1 MQPVIVPQK
10 LYNRTRKRP
19 TNGPS
24 SPPLCLH
31 NCSKA
36 AKLLIVDGDG
46 GKALWTVSFAFSLNC
61 FLQVM
66 GDGVV
71 IVTLYFNGV

>member
-1 MQPVIVPQK
+1 
-10 LYNRTRKRP
+10 
-19 TNGPS
+19 
-24 SPPLCLH
+24 
-31 NCSKA
+31 
-36 AKLLIVDGDG
+36 LIVDGDG
-46 GKALWTVSFAFSLNC
+46 GKALWTVSFAFSLIC